1 MFDKPAYLED
11 LVLLVK
17 ANTHY
22 PEVVDAFIN
31 AEKNWETLPEFI
43 IKEIDQLYH
52 HLLLYRKLSKIVVRT
67 SIPNAQGRLTF
78 ILKHRESE
86 PKAHLSYVYAL
97 LSGNALKMMP
107 ITDLKPHFGISKL
120 LFDLLEFV
128 VKNPSTTNVEYFEL
142 VNVIKEEMPK
152 FVTCC

>member
-1 MFDKPAYLED
+1 MSDKPAYLED

-17 ANTHY
+17 AATHH
-22 PEVVDAFIN
+22 PHAVDIFIT
-31 AEKNWETLPEFI
+31 AEKNWETLPDPI
-43 IKEIDQLYH
+43 VKEIDQLYH
-52 HLLLYRKLSKIVVRT
+52 HLLLFHKLSKIVVKT

-86 PKAHLSYVYAL
+86 PKAHLSYVLSL
-97 LSGNALKMMP
+97 LSGNALKMSP
-107 ITDLKPHFGISKL
+107 IDDLKPHFGISKL